1 MFVKYG
7 FENTLVVDLDPKT
20 HLSWDKLWTKMV
32 PLVQPGGIGALG
44 LIQLSRFDHDAPRT
58 LTPNAQPE
66 ARLFSNA
73 SHSRPWLGALTIA
86 TPLSVYATGQLLPQ
100 IFW

>member
-7 FENTLVVDLDPKT
+7 FENTFVVDLDPKT

-44 LIQLSRFDHDAPRT
+44 LIQLSRFDHDGPRT

-73 SHSRPWLGALTIA
+73 SHSRLWLGALTIA
-86 TPLSVYATGQLLPQ
+86 TPP
-100 IFW
+100 